1 MGRNRKKKPSKPYR
15 GYCTFPLVGA
25 DTYREFQET
34 AEMFGDFAD
43 PAKRKKYSANRASIG
58 LKYG

>member
-1 MGRNRKKKPSKPYR
+1 MSRSRKKKPSKPYR

-43 PAKRKKYSANRASIG
+43 PVKSAKPR
-58 LKYG
+58 